1 LNNIN
6 WAGVEFP
13 EVLYEDNHIIAI
25 NKKAGEIVQG
35 DKTGDV
41 PLSEK
46 VKEYVKEKF
55 NKPGAV
61 FLGVIHRI
69 DRPVSG
75 IVLFARTSKALER
88 MNKLFREKEIQKT
101 YWAVV
106 KNKPPKEKD
115 TLIRYLVK
123 NEKLNKSFSSLQQ
136 KKDALESTL
145 DYRLLASSDTY
156 HLLEINPHTGRHHQI
171 RVMLADIGCPIKG
184 DLKYG
189 FNRSNPD
196 GSIHLHARAIHFT
209 HPVSGENIEIIAP
222 PPQNDPL
229 WKYFSANLQ
238 TNLS

>member
-1 LNNIN
+1 MK
-6 WAGVEFP
+6 FP

-25 NKKAGEIVQG
+25 NKLAGEIVQG

-46 VKEYVKEKF
+46 VKNYIKEKYE
-55 NKPGAV
+55 KPGAV

-106 KNKPPKEKD
+106 KNKPPKVED
-115 TLIRYLVK
+115 TLIRYLIK
-123 NEKLNKSFSSLQQ
+123 NEKLNKSFSSLQP
-136 KKDALESTL
+136 KKEALESTL

-189 FNRSNPD
+189 FQRSNPD
-196 GSIHLHARAIHFT
+196 GSIHLHARAIQFI
-209 HPVSGENIEIIAP
+209 HPVSGEEIKIIAP
-222 PPQNDPL
+222 PPISDPL
-229 WKYFSANLQ
+229 WKFFSGAIEKA
-238 TNLS
+238 